1 MLVEELLE
9 KIVGEDNVSRH
20 FFRFMQYVQKLQR
33 LKMYVTT
40 VDGESTITDVKAFV
54 ENLKRYIDKHEIKA
68 QKIVDGV
75 RTLWAGDDVIL
86 RD

>member
-9 KIVGEDNVSRH
+9 KIVGEGNVSCH
-20 FFRFMQYVQKLQR
+20 FFRFMQYVQKLPR
-33 LKMYVTT
+33 LKMYVASI
-40 VDGESTITDVKAFV
+40 DGEATITDVGAFV
-54 ENLKRYIDKHEIKA
+54 ENLKRYVDRHEIKA

-75 RTLWAGDDVIL
+75 RTLWVGNDVIL

>member
-20 FFRFMQYVQKLQR
+20 FFRFMQYVNKLPR
-33 LKMYVTT
+33 LKLYVTT
-40 VDGESTITDVKAFV
+40 VDGESTITNTEAFI
-54 ENLKRYIDKHEIKA
+54 ENLKRYVDRREIKA

-75 RTLWAGDDVIL
+75 RTLWAGDDAIL